1 MLGNTITYLLQLVCA
16 AATRGLLSPF
26 AVGETFKLPTDAC
39 KCGLLLVP
47 MKIHRNFQL
56 PDDHDMEPE
65 HAERL
70 LMEFAYHYVTALLKY
85 ASDNLKKGTSV
96 RVAEP

>member
-1 MLGNTITYLLQLVCA
+1 MQVWIA
-16 AATRGLLSPF
+16 AGSD
-26 AVGETFKLPTDAC
+26 EDQK
-39 KCGLLLVP
+39 
-47 MKIHRNFQL
+47 MKRHIHRNFQL